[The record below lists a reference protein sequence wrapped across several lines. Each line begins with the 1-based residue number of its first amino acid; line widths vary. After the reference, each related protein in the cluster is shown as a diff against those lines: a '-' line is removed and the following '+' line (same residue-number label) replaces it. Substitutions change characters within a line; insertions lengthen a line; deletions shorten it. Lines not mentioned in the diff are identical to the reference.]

1 MARHGLTARR
11 LALGLSQER
20 LAQRLHVDRT
30 TVGRWE
36 QGTSTPQPWHRR
48 PLANALRVTLDALDG
63 LLAEG
68 HEPRANGWQDGDM
81 DRRTFLAGF
90 GGSLAAVLI
99 ELERSAQATSPGRPR
114 RSTLRLLGHAHHAA
128 GESAFDRLDLRAA
141 SDQFQQAYEIGV
153 ELGDADMSA
162 VAQVQLGDIARRQR
176 RYGRALRV
184 LEAAERHAAITSVG
198 ARVRRL
204 QAMARAYVEIGD
216 RTRFEHAIGR
226 ADGLAHTIPAE
237 HQRVP
242 EHSAQGLRLERGQG
256 LTLLGRPQAALA
268 NYDEV
273 SPSTFVGERQHGS
286 FVIIHAQALAHAGHL
301 DEGVR
306 VAVDGLDMA
315 RSYQSARHVSRVQ
328 RMYDRLVRTWSPSEP
343 ALVAL
348 GDALA
353 A

>member
-1 MARHGLTARR
+1 M
-11 LALGLSQER
+11 ALGLSQER

-48 PLANALRVTLDALDG
+48 PLANALRVTLDAL
-63 LLAEG
+63 
-68 HEPRANGWQDGDM
+68 
-81 DRRTFLAGF
+81 
-90 GGSLAAVLI
+90 
-99 ELERSAQATSPGRPR
+99 GRP
-114 RSTLRLLGHAHHAA
+114 
-128 GESAFDRLDLRAA
+128 E
-141 SDQFQQAYEIGV
+141 
-153 ELGDADMSA
+153 
-162 VAQVQLGDIARRQR
+162 
-176 RYGRALRV
+176 
-184 LEAAERHAAITSVG
+184 
-198 ARVRRL
+198 
-204 QAMARAYVEIGD
+204 
-216 RTRFEHAIGR
+216 
-226 ADGLAHTIPAE
+226 
-237 HQRVP
+237 
-242 EHSAQGLRLERGQG
+242 
-256 LTLLGRPQAALA
+256 AALA
-268 NYDEV
+268 IYDEV